1 MNLNSCIFTQNDCY
15 LAGKIITPQ
24 GIMIHSTG
32 ANNPSLK
39 RYVQPDD
46 GKLGT
51 NAYGN
56 HWNQSGLSVC
66 VHGFIGQLADGSVA
80 TYQTLPWNYRGWH
93 CGTGT
98 SGSSG
103 NNTHISFEI
112 CEDNLA
118 DSDYFAKI
126 YQEAVELTA
135 YLCEMYDLNP
145 LADGVVICHA
155 EGYDRGIASNHSDV
169 NHWFPSFGKSMDTFR
184 QDVADYINREEEI
197 DMADIDTNTPS
208 DWAEEAWNRAVALGI
223 FDGTSPQGNFT
234 REQAAVVLDRLGL
247 F

>member
-1 MNLNSCIFTQNDCY
+1 MNLNSCILTQNDCY
-15 LAGKIITPQ
+15 LAGRTITPA

-93 CGTGT
+93 CG
-98 SGSSG
+98 SSA

-112 CEDNLA
+112 CEDGLT
-118 DSDYFAKI
+118 DGDYFNAV

-155 EGYDRGIASNHSDV
+155 EGYSRGIASNHSDV
-169 NHWFPSFGKSMDTFR
+169 NHWFPSFGKSMDDFR
-184 QDVADYINREEEI
+184 QDVADLMNREEEI
-197 DMADIDTNTPS
+197 DMTDIDTNTPS
-208 DWAEEAWNRAVALGI
+208 DWAAEAWSKAVSLGI
-223 FDGTSPQGNFT
+223 FDGTSPQGSFT
-234 REQAAVVLDRLGL
+234 REQAAVVLERLGL